1 MQYVLVKFDAGPEL
15 LQESAH
21 GTVLRYT
28 DLDGN
33 TVEPPAGGSQVI
45 DLDYAAPA
53 WAPPTP
59 PAPTELPP
67 VPMQVTRFQ
76 ALAAL
81 LGAGL
86 LDTVETY
93 MSHPDTPRV
102 QRLAW
107 DNALTFERDSQLV
120 QGMGAS
126 LGLSADDL
134 DNLFRAA
141 GEIEV

>member
-21 GTVLRYT
+21 GAVLRYT

-59 PAPTELPP
+59 PAPAEPPP

-76 ALAAL
+76 GLAAL

-86 LDTVETY
+86 LDTVQSY
-93 MSHPDTPRV
+93 MLHPDTPRV
-102 QRLAW
+102 QKLAW

-120 QGMGAS
+120 QGMAQM
-126 LGLSADDL
+126 LGLGPDDL

-141 GEIEV
+141 GDIKA